1 MRRQITFADA
11 GAIGLLQDV
20 MDLLDWEELGN
31 DAEADVV
38 SDPAASLSSII

>member
-1 MRRQITFADA
+1 VRWQIAFADA

-20 MDLLDWEELGN
+20 MDFLDGEELGN

-38 SDPAASLSSII
+38 SDPAASR